1 MRSKHHK
8 RDNRRV
14 RTLLAAALAGVVT
27 AGGLTAL
34 AHASDERETP
44 ATPAPA
50 ASATPYQ
57 MDDLGRGLV
66 SVGGDKGNLVSWR
79 LLATD
84 ADDVAFHVY
93 RDGTRVTE
101 EPLTG
106 VTNYLDEG
114 APADARYTVST
125 VTDGAE
131 VRDAAEALNLPNA
144 QTDIPIDSPG
154 GDYVAND
161 ASVGDLNGDGE
172 LEIVLKWDPSNAK
185 DNSQAGVTGNVYL
198 DAYTLGGDRL
208 WRIDLGR
215 NIRAGAHYTQ
225 FQVFDYDGDGSA
237 EVAAKT
243 ADGTVDG
250 AGTVIGDANADHR
263 NSDGYILEGPEFLT
277 MFDGATGAAVD
288 TVDYV
293 PGRGN
298 ICDWGDCYGNRGDRF
313 LAGTAY
319 LDGQR
324 PSLIMA
330 RGYYTRS
337 VVAAWDF
344 DGSSLT
350 RRWVFDS
357 DEAGSQY
364 REQGSHSLSVG
375 DLDGDGRDEIAYGA
389 MAIDDDGGPL
399 WNANTRHGDAQ
410 HLGDFDPANEGLE
423 YFKVSEWESMPGSV
437 YLDAASGEILWQTAS
452 GSDNGRGVA
461 GDIWDGSPGA
471 EFWSAADG
479 SLRNTAGEE
488 IGRKPSSI
496 NFLSWWDG
504 DLTRELLD
512 DTHIDKYGPDGD
524 TRLLTG
530 SGVASNNGTKATP
543 ALSADILGDW
553 REEVIWRTSDNSALR
568 IYATDI
574 PTEHAIP
581 ALMQDRQYRT
591 GVAWQNTAYNQ
602 PPHPS
607 FSIGPDMAEVAPSD
621 LAGVPA
627 GRADTAADTRPL
639 TVE

>member
-1 MRSKHHK
+1 MRSEHRKT
-8 RDNRRV
+8 DGRRG
-14 RTLLAAALAGVVT
+14 RLLLSAALAGVVAT
-27 AGGLTAL
+27 GGLTAL
-34 AHASDERETP
+34 AHASEEETP
-44 ATPAPA
+44 PA
-50 ASATPYQ
+50 ASGAAPGALPAGTYQ
-57 MDDLGRGLV
+57 MDRLDRGLV
-66 SVGGDKGNLVSWR
+66 SVGTGEGNLVSWR

-84 ADDVAFHVY
+84 ADDIAFHLY
-93 RDGTRVTE
+93 RDGTRVTD
-101 EPLTG
+101 EPLSG
-106 VTNYLDEG
+106 VTNFLDEG
-114 APADARYTVST
+114 APADAEYTVGT

-131 VRDAAEALNLPNA
+131 VRDAARALNMPNA
-144 QTDIPIDSPG
+144 QTDIPISSPG
-154 GDYVAND
+154 DGYVAND

-172 LEIVLKWDPSNAK
+172 LEIVLKWDPDNAK
-185 DNSQAGVTGNVYL
+185 DNSQSGVTGNVYL
-198 DAYTLGGDRL
+198 DAYTLGGDQL

-250 AGTVIGDANADHR
+250 AGTVIGDADADHR
-263 NSDGYILEGPEFLT
+263 NDGGYILEGPEFLT

-298 ICDWGDCYGNRGDRF
+298 VADWGDDYGNRADRF

-344 DGSSLT
+344 DGSSLSQ
-350 RRWVFDS
+350 RWVFDS
-357 DEAGSQY
+357 DEAGGQY
-364 REQGSHSLSVG
+364 EGQGSHSLSVG
-375 DLDGDGRDEIAYGA
+375 DLDGDGNDEIAYGS
-389 MAIDDDGGPL
+389 MAVDDDGSPL
-399 WNANTRHGDAQ
+399 WNAGTGHGDAQ
-410 HLGDFDPANEGLE
+410 HLGDLDPARDGLE
-423 YFKVSEWESMPGSV
+423 LFKVSEDSSKPGSLL
-437 YLDAASGEILWQTAS
+437 LDAATGDILWETAS
-452 GSDNGRGVA
+452 GSDNGRGVG
-461 GDIWDGSPGA
+461 GDVWDGSPGA
-471 EFWSAADG
+471 EFWSNADG

-488 IGRKPSSI
+488 IGRKPSSA

-512 DTHIDKYGPDGD
+512 GTHIDKYGPDGD

-530 SGVASNNGTKATP
+530 EGVASNNGTKATP

-553 REEVIWRTSDNSALR
+553 REEVIWRTEDNSALR
-568 IYATDI
+568 VYATDI

-591 GVAWQNTAYNQ
+591 GIAWQNTAYNQ
-602 PPHPS
+602 PPHPG
-607 FSIGPDMAEVAPSD
+607 FAIGPGMADVAPSD

-627 GRADTAADTRPL
+627 GGAARP
-639 TVE
+639 